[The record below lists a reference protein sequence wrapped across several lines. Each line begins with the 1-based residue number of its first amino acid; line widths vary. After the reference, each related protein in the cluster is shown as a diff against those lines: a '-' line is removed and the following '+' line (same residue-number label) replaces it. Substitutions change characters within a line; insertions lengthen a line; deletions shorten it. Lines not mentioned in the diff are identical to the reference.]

1 MPRPRVWITG
11 DTDNSCFTAATAW
24 LDSAA
29 DCHIV
34 PLSQSPTHGSTQAPE
49 EPAAILFLQA
59 RPGSIDQ
66 DDIEQF
72 HHLAPQA
79 RLLML
84 VGPWCDGELRSG
96 RPCEGVA
103 RMHWNQ
109 WPARLPHELGLAGPS
124 NRPVYRSRMITEY
137 DILLRTLT
145 PALHR
150 PLHAG
155 HIAVATENREAFS
168 VLADACWAIGWRSVW
183 QQPGMPPQFAG
194 SDLLLIDGWRNC
206 PRDFEPLRSP
216 HRSVPPSVLLLDW
229 PQQQDLDRASQLGIS
244 RVLARPLLLADLFAT
259 MDSVATSLAST
270 RSAA

>member
-1 MPRPRVWITG
+1 M
-11 DTDNSCFTAATAW
+11 
-24 LDSAA
+24 
-29 DCHIV
+29 
-34 PLSQSPTHGSTQAPE
+34 PLSLLPAHRSTHAPE
-49 EPAAILFLQA
+49 APTAILFMQA
-59 RPGSIDQ
+59 RPGSIAQ

-103 RMHWNQ
+103 RMHWHQ

-124 NRPVYRSRMITEY
+124 GRPVYRSRMITEY

-155 HIAVATENREAFS
+155 HIAVAAENREAFS
-168 VLADACWAIGWRSVW
+168 TLADACWAIGWRAVW
-183 QQPGMPPQFAG
+183 QQPGMPPQFGA
-194 SDLLLIDGWRNC
+194 SDLLLIDGWPNC
-206 PRDFEPLRSP
+206 PRDFEQLRAS
-216 HRSVPPSVLLLDW
+216 HRPVPPAVLLLDW
-229 PQQQDLDRASQLGIS
+229 PRQNDLDRAIHLGIG

-259 MDSVATSLAST
+259 LDALTATVASA

>member
-11 DTDNSCFTAATAW
+11 DTDNSCFTEATAW
-24 LDSAA
+24 LHSAA
-29 DCHIV
+29 DCHAV
-34 PLSQSPTHGSTQAPE
+34 PLSQMESHGSTHAAL

-59 RPGSIDQ
+59 RPGSIAQ
-66 DDIEQF
+66 EAVEQF

-103 RMHWNQ
+103 RMHWHQ

-124 NRPVYRSRMITEY
+124 GRPVYRSRMITEY

-155 HIAVATENREAFS
+155 HIAVAAENREAFS
-168 VLADACWAIGWRSVW
+168 TLADACWAVGWRSVW

-194 SDLLLIDGWRNC
+194 SDLLLIDGWANC
-206 PRDFEPLRSP
+206 PRELESLRPQQRPL
-216 HRSVPPSVLLLDW
+216 PPAVLLLDW
-229 PQQQDLDRASQLGIS
+229 PQQSDLDRASHLGIA

-259 MDSVATSLAST
+259 IDTLAATMAIS